1 MVGPA
6 VARPSTFLQFAV
18 RFGSMNTKADILRIL
33 FTYLFIKGSFFLP
46 LAWVAYVLNRGSQD
60 SAQAS

>member
-6 VARPSTFLQFAV
+6 TAYPSNFLQFAV

-46 LAWVAYVLNRGSQD
+46 LAWVAYVLNRNSED
-60 SAQAS
+60 STQAS